1 MKKSL
6 VALAALTATGAFAQ
20 STATISG
27 NMSFGHIVNTA
38 RTAAATGGITK
49 TSSIG
54 PVDNFNANRITLT
67 ASEDLGGGLR
77 ATGVIDNR
85 LTTANTAR
93 NSGDMFIRVQ
103 APFGTVQV
111 GQYTFASH
119 AGWNAGASRAV
130 SATATAA
137 QSLTPNVISYTSPTI
152 GGLTAAAALDFDVS
166 TGGVGK
172 DGWGLKFNYAAG
184 PLAAQMSYTTAS
196 KTTATMTPIKVTGL
210 AASYDF
216 GIAKV
221 FYNQT
226 DSRAGN
232 NSTTPT
238 SAGYLPTSATAG
250 TGSVSAHKG
259 NSLSVSIPMGA
270 ASLKAGFVN
279 RKGDTNATIV
289 DRATVGVDYALSK
302 RTSLVAEFGQDKQ
315 AVTGADRAMNSFVG
329 LTHSF

>member
-38 RTAAATGGITK
+38 RTVAAIAK

-85 LTTANTAR
+85 LTTANAAR
-93 NSGDMFIRVQ
+93 NSGDMFVRVQ

-166 TGGVGK
+166 TGGAGK

-196 KTTATMTPIKVTGL
+196 KTTATMIPIKVTGL

-232 NSTTPT
+232 NSVAVA
-238 SAGYLPTSATAG
+238 AGAPAYLAASTAAG
-250 TGSVSAHKG
+250 AGSVSAHKG
-259 NSLSVSIPMGA
+259 NSLSVSVPMGA